1 MTDHGLGEHKVL
13 ALKWRPRRLADIV
26 GQDHVVRT
34 LTNALTQGK
43 VSHAYLFTGPRGVGK
58 TTTARI
64 LARAVNCEKGLGPDP
79 CGECSNCRDAMA
91 GRSLDVIEIDAA
103 STGKVDD
110 VRDLREI
117 VRLAPARS
125 RKKVFIIDEAHE
137 LTAGA
142 SNALLKTLEEPPP
155 HVMFIL
161 ATTDAQDLIPTIHS
175 RCQRFD
181 FHPLGPATIIGHL
194 KMISGVEKIKVDD
207 DALALIAKA
216 ANGAM
221 RDAQMLLEQAAS
233 YVTGTLTAA
242 EMRGLLGL
250 VEREWVE
257 KFLNILHDRDI
268 KGAMALLDDLIE
280 AGRAPLELL
289 EEVQEELRD
298 ALMRKLGADTAPMG
312 TVSYLDSPERKE
324 WFGEEELLA
333 LLAHTRRSVEEL
345 SMRNIA
351 HPRVAAEL
359 AVARLMRRERALSWA
374 EVEAALAR
382 VEGAPGVSA
391 PAGAGE
397 TPSFRGGSAP
407 IGRDPAPVFGDR
419 SKPPMAGG
427 PAPAHPPVVR
437 VAYNSAHPETSQAAP
452 APQKVGEPAHPAA
465 TDRQAPAPGLKDAI
479 RNWPDIIARV
489 REANNMAFMYLN
501 VARPVA
507 VDGAKLTLEMAP
519 GFQYDGLQRGDAR
532 ANVEAVLGRLLGG
545 TVVVVVKAVEAPARP
560 VTPPAPSPA
569 AGGTPDWVEKEPV
582 VKAAM
587 KIFRARIADVKKPVQ
602 GK

>member
-1 MTDHGLGEHKVL
+1 MSDHGLGEHKVL
-13 ALKWRPRRLADIV
+13 ALKWRPRQLADIV
-26 GQDHVVRT
+26 GQPHVVRT

-64 LARAVNCEKGLGPDP
+64 LARAVNCEKGLGPSP
-79 CGECSNCRDAMA
+79 CGECSNCRDTLA

-103 STGKVDD
+103 STGRVED
-110 VRDLREI
+110 VRDLREV

-137 LTAGA
+137 LSTAA
-142 SNALLKTLEEPPP
+142 ANALLKTLEEPPP

-181 FHPLGPATIIGHL
+181 FHPLGPATVIGHL
-194 KMISGVEKIKVDD
+194 RMISTVEKIMVDD
-207 DALALIAKA
+207 DALAIIAKA

-233 YVTGTLTAA
+233 YVSGNLTAA

-257 KFLNILHDRDI
+257 KFLVILRDRDI
-268 KGAMALLDDLIE
+268 TGAMALLDDLIE
-280 AGRAPLELL
+280 AGREPVELL

-312 TVSYLDSPERKE
+312 TQSFLDSPERKE

-345 SMRNIA
+345 SMRNIVQ
-351 HPRVAAEL
+351 PRVAAEL

-382 VEGAPGVSA
+382 VEGRAAGPAQPVSSGGPVPVRMPSGGGWQA
-391 PAGAGE
+391 PA
-397 TPSFRGGSAP
+397 TAP
-407 IGRDPAPVFGDR
+407 RPPVAASPAPVR
-419 SKPPMAGG
+419 PVSSPAPVAAEQAGG
-427 PAPAHPPVVR
+427 
-437 VAYNSAHPETSQAAP
+437 
-452 APQKVGEPAHPAA
+452 
-465 TDRQAPAPGLKDAI
+465 APAPGLADI
-479 RNWPDIIARV
+479 FRTWPEIIGKLK
-489 REANNMAFMYLN
+489 EKSSTGFMYLN
-501 VARPVA
+501 AARPVG
-507 VDGAKLTLEMAP
+507 VDGARLTVEISP
-519 GFQYDGLQRGDAR
+519 GFHLEGLQKPEMKKT
-532 ANVEAVLGRLLGG
+532 VEDILGKLLGG
-545 TVVVVVKAVEAPARP
+545 SVVLVVKSLAAPVQSHPLPAPA
-560 VTPPAPSPA
+560 PAP
-569 AGGTPDWVEKEPV
+569 AGTGIPDWVEKEPV

-587 KIFRARIADVKKPVQ
+587 KIFRARIADVKRPTQAK
-602 GK
+602 

>member
-1 MTDHGLGEHKVL
+1 MVDHGLGEHKVL
-13 ALKWRPRRLADIV
+13 ALKWRPRRLTDIV

-79 CGECSNCRDAMA
+79 CGECSNCRDALA

-103 STGKVDD
+103 STGKVED

-137 LTAGA
+137 LSTAA
-142 SNALLKTLEEPPP
+142 ANALLKTLEEPPP

-181 FHPLGPATIIGHL
+181 FHPLGPATVIGHL
-194 KMISGVEKIKVDD
+194 RMISDVEKIKVDD

-233 YVTGTLTAA
+233 YVSGTLTAA

-257 KFLNILHDRDI
+257 KFLGILHERDI
-268 KGAMALLDDLIE
+268 KGAMSLLDDLIE
-280 AGRAPLELL
+280 AGREPVELL

-312 TVSYLDSPERKE
+312 TVSFLNSPERKD
-324 WFGEEELLA
+324 WFGEDELLA

-345 SMRNIA
+345 SIRNIV

-374 EVEAALAR
+374 EVEAALAK
-382 VEGAPGVSA
+382 VEGRGVAPVPPTAVSGAGSQPVRAPATGGWSAPGGMTTPAAPVVRPAFVSTPPPAPSA
-391 PAGAGE
+391 PA
-397 TPSFRGGSAP
+397 
-407 IGRDPAPVFGDR
+407 
-419 SKPPMAGG
+419 
-427 PAPAHPPVVR
+427 
-437 VAYNSAHPETSQAAP
+437 AAP
-452 APQKVGEPAHPAA
+452 AVNPPSAVSPTGGASG
-465 TDRQAPAPGLKDAI
+465 PGLAEISGK
-479 RNWPDIIARV
+479 WPDILSKV
-489 REANNMAFMYLN
+489 KEASSASFMYLN
-501 VARPVA
+501 AAKLVA
-507 VDGAKLTLEMAP
+507 VDGARLTLEIAS
-519 GFQYDGLQRGDAR
+519 GFHREGLMKGDAKKM
-532 ANVEAVLGRLLGG
+532 VEDVLSRLLGG
-545 TVVVVVKAVEAPARP
+545 PVFLIIKSGDVPPRPASSASPMP
-560 VTPPAPSPA
+560 VPAPVPVA
-569 AGGTPDWVEKEPV
+569 NPDWVEKEPV

-587 KIFRARIADVKKPVQ
+587 KIFRARIADVRKPTQ
-602 GK
+602 TK

>member
-13 ALKWRPRRLADIV
+13 ALKWRPRRLADII

-34 LTNALTQGK
+34 LTNALTLGK

-79 CGECSNCRDAMA
+79 CGECSNCRDTLA

-137 LTAGA
+137 LSTAA

-181 FHPLGPATIIGHL
+181 FHPLGPATVISHL
-194 KMISGVEKIKVDD
+194 RMISGVEKIEVND

-257 KFLNILHDRDI
+257 KFLTILHGRDI
-268 KGAMALLDDLIE
+268 RGAMALLDDLIE
-280 AGRAPLELL
+280 AGREPVELL

-298 ALMRKLGADTAPMG
+298 ALMRKLGADTAPLG
-312 TVSYLDSPERKE
+312 TVSYLDSPERKD
-324 WFGEEELLA
+324 WFSEEELLA

-359 AVARLMRRERALSWA
+359 AVARLMRRERSLSWA
-374 EVEAALAR
+374 EVEAALAKAGGGIASPGVGETSPLR
-382 VEGAPGVSA
+382 GGTVPPASSGVSA
-391 PAGAGE
+391 VRS
-397 TPSFRGGSAP
+397 PS
-407 IGRDPAPVFGDR
+407 
-419 SKPPMAGG
+419 AGG
-427 PAPAHPPVVR
+427 WQAPAPASRPVA
-437 VAYNSAHPETSQAAP
+437 VAVPVSVTPAVPADPAGIAQVSAGTP
-452 APQKVGEPAHPAA
+452 AG
-465 TDRQAPAPGLKDAI
+465 APAPGLADIFRK
-479 RNWPDIIARV
+479 WPDILGQV
-489 REANNMAFMYLN
+489 KEASSASFMYLN
-501 VARPVA
+501 AARPVG
-507 VDGAKLTLEMAP
+507 VDGARLTLELASA
-519 GFQYDGLQRGDAR
+519 FQREGLQRGDAKKK
-532 ANVEAVLGRLLGG
+532 AEEVLGHLLGG
-545 TVVVVVKAVEAPARP
+545 SVILVIKATDAPARP
-560 VTPPAPSPA
+560 PSGPAAAPAPA
-569 AGGTPDWVEKEPV
+569 AVGVPDWVEKEPV

-587 KIFRARIADVKKPVQ
+587 KIFRARIAEVKPVQ
-602 GK
+602 AK